1 MLDKLTLDAR
11 EMEPP
16 EPFEEATAILHHL
29 KPGQYLRILHRR
41 VPYPLFEFCRK
52 MLLLHQVEETATA
65 SYEIIIYFPE
75 DADSLHSEGVL

>member
-1 MLDKLTLDAR
+1 
-11 EMEPP
+11 
-16 EPFEEATAILHHL
+16 
-29 KPGQYLRILHRR
+29 
-41 VPYPLFEFCRK
+41 